1 MSFHQLYKTTIY
13 DGDAGLNKTL
23 EVVNIWHLSGLIGSF
38 FLVECM
44 CLSYN
49 VKAITGSTPLP
60 LPSPL
65 PPLPPPH
72 PEKGQLRS

>member
-38 FLVECM
+38 SLVERM

-60 LPSPL
+60 FPSPL
-65 PPLPPPH
+65 TPPPPPH

>member
-38 FLVECM
+38 FW
-44 CLSYN
+44 LSACVYP
-49 VKAITGSTPLP
+49 ITLKP
-60 LPSPL
+60 
-65 PPLPPPH
+65 
-72 PEKGQLRS
+72 

>member
-38 FLVECM
+38 FF
-44 CLSYN
+44 
-49 VKAITGSTPLP
+49 G
-60 LPSPL
+60 
-65 PPLPPPH
+65 
-72 PEKGQLRS
+72 

>member
-49 VKAITGSTPLP
+49 VKAITGSTARKVLGPV
-60 LPSPL
+60 SR
-65 PPLPPPH
+65 
-72 PEKGQLRS
+72 RSR